1 MELLIWGLGMR
12 GTKALLLAGATAL
25 LGLGPAI
32 VIMAGTG
39 WAAATAMHRWIPP
52 HPRTEQPT

>member
-1 MELLIWGLGMR
+1 
-12 GTKALLLAGATAL
+12 
-25 LGLGPAI
+25 

-52 HPRTEQPT
+52 HPHNRFGE

>member
-1 MELLIWGLGMR
+1 M
-12 GTKALLLAGATAL
+12 

-32 VIMAGTG
+32 VIMAVTG

-52 HPRTEQPT
+52 HPQPI